1 MDELTIKEVHTRRDL
16 RDFIYLP
23 EKIHKNEVNWLPPIY
38 MDEWK
43 FFDRKKNRSFNYA
56 DALLLLAYRNNK
68 PVGRIMGLINR
79 RYNTIN
85 NEYHGRFCFM
95 ECYDDPETFHALI
108 SRIENWA
115 RQNGMNRIVGPLG
128 FSDKDPQGFQIEGFE
143 YPPFITSPNNSPYMV
158 SLIEKEGYTKKVDLV
173 NYIGAIP
180 EIMPPVYEKVLE
192 RLNKIEEYRIWE
204 FTTRKELKA
213 VIIPVLQL
221 MNDTFSEIYGF
232 VPLNDREKSDL
243 AATYLPIIDPRFVK
257 VVEKNGR
264 LIGFAIGIP
273 DMSPGIKAC
282 NGRLFPF
289 GFLKVIRESRR
300 SKKLLMLLGGVI
312 KEFRGTGVD
321 VMMGIKILQ
330 ECRKSNMETI
340 DSHLVLEDNLKMRRE
355 YERIGCEVVKKFR
368 IYQKEL

>member
-1 MDELTIKEVHTRRDL
+1 MDELTIKEVHTRSTSVTY
-16 RDFIYLP
+16 IYR
-23 EKIHKNEVNWLPPIY
+23 KIHKNEVNYLPPIY

-43 FFDRKKNRSFNYA
+43 FFDKKQILQICRCT
-56 DALLLLAYRNNK
+56 ALLLT
-68 PVGRIMGLINR
+68 GTINR
-79 RYNTIN
+79 SAGLWGLLTEGITLLTMNI
-85 NEYHGRFCFM
+85 M
-95 ECYDDPETFHALI
+95 EGFVSWSVMMIWRPSALI

-115 RQNGMNRIVGPLG
+115 RQNGMNKIVGPLG

-143 YPPFITSPNNSPYMV
+143 YPPFITSPGNSPYMV
-158 SLIEKEGYTKKVDLV
+158 SLIEKEGYIKKVDLV
-173 NYIGAIP
+173 NYIGAVP

-192 RLNKIEEYRIWE
+192 RLNKTQEYRIWE

-221 MNDTFSEIYGF
+221 MNDTFSDIYGF

-257 VVEKNGR
+257 VVEKDGR
-264 LIGFAIGIP
+264 LIGFAVGIP

-300 SKKLLMLLGGVI
+300 SKTPDAAW
-312 KEFRGTGVD
+312 R
-321 VMMGIKILQ
+321 
-330 ECRKSNMETI
+330 
-340 DSHLVLEDNLKMRRE
+340 SH
-355 YERIGCEVVKKFR
+355 
-368 IYQKEL
+368 

>member
-1 MDELTIKEVHTRRDL
+1 
-16 RDFIYLP
+16 
-23 EKIHKNEVNWLPPIY
+23 
-38 MDEWK
+38 
-43 FFDRKKNRSFNYA
+43 
-56 DALLLLAYRNNK
+56 
-68 PVGRIMGLINR
+68 
-79 RYNTIN
+79 
-85 NEYHGRFCFM
+85 
-95 ECYDDPETFHALI
+95 
-108 SRIENWA
+108 
-115 RQNGMNRIVGPLG
+115 
-128 FSDKDPQGFQIEGFE
+128 
-143 YPPFITSPNNSPYMV
+143 
-158 SLIEKEGYTKKVDLV
+158 
-173 NYIGAIP
+173 
-180 EIMPPVYEKVLE
+180 MPPVYEKVLE
-192 RLNKIEEYRIWE
+192 RLNKTEEYRIWE

-355 YERIGCEVVKKFR
+355 YERIGCEVVKIFR